1 MYDSKRF
8 ADYQKRRR
16 EAYTPD
22 ENKTTFLLHD
32 EAGYSA
38 LAAAIINQAMKD
50 LHRIRTNNT
59 NAEQVSISKELGF
72 TPQEDL
78 DDYFVSPEFDIHC
91 HMLGIPPSQVRI
103 NIELE
108 PAN

>member
-1 MYDSKRF
+1 MYDPKRLAAF
-8 ADYQKRRR
+8 QKRRR
-16 EAYTPD
+16 EAYTAEPS
-22 ENKTTFLLHD
+22 KVYLLHD

-50 LHRIRTNNT
+50 LARVRRQDI
-59 NAEQVSISKELGF
+59 NADQAWISNALGF
-72 TPQEDL
+72 TPEEDL
-78 DDYFVSPEFDIHC
+78 ADYFVSEEFDVHC
-91 HMLGIPPSQVRI
+91 HILGIPPDQVRI